1 MAVNMENNNK
11 YLLVEE
17 SALSEKIIK
26 TMEVKKMLSCDAG
39 MTIDEAVK
47 AVGISRST
55 FYKYKD
61 SVFPFYETVRG
72 KVITLFFVVENFSG
86 ILSNIIEKIAVAKA
100 NIITINQNIPIN
112 GLADITI
119 SVETAGM
126 IKEVNDLINDI
137 SGILGVRRYEIL
149 SRE

>member
-1 MAVNMENNNK
+1 MENNNK

-17 SALSEKIIK
+17 SALSEKFIK
-26 TMEVKKMLSCDAG
+26 TMEVKKMLSCDAD

-47 AVGISRST
+47 ATGISRST

-72 KVITLFFVVENFSG
+72 KVITLFFVVEDFSG
-86 ILSNIIEKIAVAKA
+86 ILSNIIEKIAAAKA

-126 IKEVNDLINDI
+126 IEEVNDLINDI
-137 SGILGVRRYEIL
+137 SGISGVRRYEIL